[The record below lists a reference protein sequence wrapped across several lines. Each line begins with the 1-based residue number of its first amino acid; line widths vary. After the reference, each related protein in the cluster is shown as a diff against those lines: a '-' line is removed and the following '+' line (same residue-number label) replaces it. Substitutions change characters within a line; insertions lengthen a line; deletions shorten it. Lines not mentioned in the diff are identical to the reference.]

1 MKPWGLLSAGYYLNC
16 SIAHPIPKPTSMDE
30 GAGTGTLEDG
40 STIFCCDCAL
50 EVVKITSPFLSAHLG
65 KTPQWVSCFCRE
77 PQGLCSRVSRN
88 FPLQITTSLLCYLT
102 PCWWGWGSSVRSSG
116 GMYRSGVTLMQSL
129 CFWCRVCASG
139 VHAILDS
146 LSWAAASWRVWHVTL
161 SSHFLHCCCLVILL
175 FGEGASL
182 VLLSSTHS
190 TFLEKWVSVESDV
203 LKHQG

>member
-129 CFWCRVCASG
+129 CFWGPCHSWLSFLGCSILKSVACDPVKSLPSLLLFSNFVVWGRSISG
-139 VHAILDS
+139 PS
-146 LSWAAASWRVWHVTL
+146 
-161 SSHFLHCCCLVILL
+161 FLHP
-175 FGEGASL
+175 
-182 VLLSSTHS
+182 
-190 TFLEKWVSVESDV
+190 
-203 LKHQG
+203 